1 MKIFI
6 PCLFFSCLVRFTP
19 FCALGRSN
27 RNQTVYVGEAIKL
40 KCDALSNK
48 TVQWSKDGA
57 VLQSKTTGCGTSLLI
72 GFVKYSEE
80 GMYTCEVINKGISS
94 AALDFKSST
103 NYTRSTL
110 SIVLLCVYTVHLRHK
125 FSLTDLVVLQIF
137 SKKTPI

>member
-80 GMYTCEVINKGISS
+80 GMYTCEVINKAGAIDASYNVS
-94 AALDFKSST
+94 MTVKGQ
-103 NYTRSTL
+103 Y
-110 SIVLLCVYTVHLRHK
+110 VYTKQFSPYLHL
-125 FSLTDLVVLQIF
+125 
-137 SKKTPI
+137 SKKSFR